1 MQSLSAI
8 YKYFVR
14 PYLDYS
20 DATFDQSYKASFHRK
35 RETSQ
40 YNKALAITEAII
52 GTAKGKIFDEV
63 ILYHYK
69 VDTVTENYLVC
80 TKLLLASLLVMYST

>member
-1 MQSLSAI
+1 MKNSLKLYAKVFKAIGLLHKLQKTLLKQSLSAI

-35 RETSQ
+35 LETSQ

-52 GTAKGKIFDEV
+52 GTAKGKLFDEV
-63 ILYHYK
+63 IL
-69 VDTVTENYLVC
+69 
-80 TKLLLASLLVMYST
+80 

>member
-1 MQSLSAI
+1 MLIQSLSAI

-35 RETSQ
+35 LETSQ
-40 YNKALAITEAII
+40 YNEALAITEAII
-52 GTAKGKIFDEV
+52 GTAKGKLFDEV
-63 ILYHYK
+63 IL
-69 VDTVTENYLVC
+69 
-80 TKLLLASLLVMYST
+80 